1 MANNSRGM
9 NEAERSARLGA
20 SRVEVNDQTLMTW
33 LVDIIKWLWVAL
45 IGAVVELFRRE
56 RRAAQERKE
65 HTEKLG
71 ALEKARKEAI
81 EQNKNVIKLL
91 NERRVDSERHAK
103 ELVDATITRIDDRLK
118 LTDDRVAS
126 IEQHLRTNNTKN

>member
-1 MANNSRGM
+1 M
-9 NEAERSARLGA
+9 
-20 SRVEVNDQTLMTW
+20 EVNDQTLMTW